1 MSDASDLA
9 YASAR
14 ELVSWVRSGRLSAE
28 ELVLASLE
36 RIDSLDPDLGAI
48 VTLCPERALDAAR
61 AADRERSRGEPLGLL
76 HGLPIAHKDLVD
88 TAGIRTTYGST
99 LFRDHVPETDD
110 LIVQRLRRAGA
121 ITIGKTNTPEFGAG
135 SQTYNEVF
143 GPTRNPY
150 DRSKTCGGSSGGAA
164 VALAAGMLAIADGS
178 DMGGSLRNPASF
190 CNVVGLRPSP
200 GRVPN
205 YPAPLPWSGLAVLGP
220 MARTAADCALLLAA
234 LAGPDARAPIALQEP
249 GERFTAP
256 LERDFTGV
264 RVAWSRT
271 LGGLPVDRRVTE
283 ALDAKRDALRALGCH
298 IEDAEPDFSGADFI
312 FRVLRAHHFALQF
325 REFDAA
331 RLSQLKD
338 TLVWNIEQGRGQSA
352 ELVGLA
358 EVRRGEL
365 YHRVREFME
374 RYEFLLAPVSQVPP
388 FPVDEP
394 WVREIEGVAMETYID
409 WMRSC
414 FYISTVGHPALS
426 VPFGFT
432 EAGLPVGLQI
442 VGRHRDDFGVLQLAH
457 AVESAVGAGGR
468 RPPL

>member
-1 MSDASDLA
+1 MPAPCD
-9 YASAR
+9 
-14 ELVSWVRSGRLSAE
+14 LSAVE
-28 ELVLASLE
+28 ARRLIGNKKLSPVELLE
-36 RIDSLDPDLGAI
+36 SCIQRIDQTNPAVNAMVAMD
-48 VTLCPERALDAAR
+48 VDAAR
-61 AADRERSRGEPLGLL
+61 ISATRAEQAVMQGEPLGLL
-76 HGLPIAHKDLVD
+76 HGLPLGIKDLEA
-88 TAGIRTTYGST
+88 TAGLRTTWGSPIYKDHAPE
-99 LFRDHVPETDD
+99 RDSDAVAN
-110 LIVQRLRRAGA
+110 LRDESG
-121 ITIGKTNTPEFGAG
+121 IILGKTNTPEFGAG

-249 GERFTAP
+249 GERFAAP

-264 RVAWSRT
+264 RLAWSRT

-283 ALDAKRDALRALGCH
+283 ALDAQRDALGALGCH
-298 IEDAEPDFSGADFI
+298 IEDVEPDFSGADFI

-365 YHRVREFME
+365 YHRMREFME

-414 FYISTVGHPALS
+414 FYISIIGHPALS

-457 AVESAVGAGGR
+457 AVESAVGAGRR
-468 RPPL
+468 RPPR